1 MGGDRIKCGDR
12 FEREIDQKKSLRTAV
27 LRYGLPAG
35 SHFIFYSPVCIP
47 TMHGGKRGFFYIW
60 AGKSHPRERT
70 TEWPVFLLIIF
81 ICLFCSLCSSSKAL
95 SHHDAQQFFK
105 ADSGAACCIA
115 GSDGASVDLGALALS
130 FCCSWAQQWKM
141 TFNCCSWPRDQC
153 VPAPLLVRSVVVH
166 HLMEQVLLLMIPLK
180 KSIILNRH
188 CLMLI
193 PSVSKSAVPGV
204 KRNWLS

>member
-1 MGGDRIKCGDR
+1 MGGDRVKCGDR

-115 GSDGASVDLGALALS
+115 GSDGIGGS
-130 FCCSWAQQWKM
+130 CSE
-141 TFNCCSWPRDQC
+141 FL
-153 VPAPLLVRSVVVH
+153 LLVD
-166 HLMEQVLLLMIPLK
+166 
-180 KSIILNRH
+180 
-188 CLMLI
+188 
-193 PSVSKSAVPGV
+193 SAVPNY
-204 KRNWLS
+204 KWLFTAVAGQETSVCLHHCWWGLWLFITSWSRSFC